1 MSEEI
6 VEQELEEQELEE
18 HDDVTYIEMPQE
30 EISIRKVMLYG
41 DITEESSLELI
52 GSLFSIKEFDRTPDV
67 ENDGYIYEPFEL
79 YISTYGG
86 SASDMFAIY
95 DIMRQIREE
104 CDISTIGVG
113 KVYSAGTLLLAA
125 GTKGKRKIG
134 KNCRV
139 MIHDIVSGTSGSL
152 HDLKNE
158 LKEINMIQKQYI
170 SMMARETNMSEREIR
185 NLIKKKINVYLTAEQ
200 AVEMGIADEVI

>member
-6 VEQELEEQELEE
+6 VEQELEE

-67 ENDGYIYEPFEL
+67 ENNGYIYEPFEL

>member
-6 VEQELEEQELEE
+6 IEQELEE

-67 ENDGYIYEPFEL
+67 ENNGYIYEPFEL

>member
-1 MSEEI
+1 VSEEI
-6 VEQELEEQELEE
+6 VEQELEE

-67 ENDGYIYEPFEL
+67 ENNGYIYEPFEL

-170 SMMARETNMSEREIR
+170 SMMARETNMTEREIR

>member
-6 VEQELEEQELEE
+6 VEQELEE

-67 ENDGYIYEPFEL
+67 ENNGYIYEPFEL

-170 SMMARETNMSEREIR
+170 SMMARETNMTEREIR

>member
-6 VEQELEEQELEE
+6 VEQELEE

-67 ENDGYIYEPFEL
+67 ENNGYIYEPFEL

-113 KVYSAGTLLLAA
+113 KVYSVGTLLLAA

-170 SMMARETNMSEREIR
+170 SMMARETNMTEREIR

>member
-6 VEQELEEQELEE
+6 IEQELEE
-18 HDDVTYIEMPQE
+18 HDDVTYVETPPE

-170 SMMARETNMSEREIR
+170 SMMARETNMTEREIR